1 MQHWSKVDPQ
11 EGEPWPVRRSYHAAV
26 CLGYGDHPQLLVTGG
41 YGILVIGGGGPLSD
55 MWLLDVDTGRWR
67 EVCRCLL
74 HGIDIV

>member
-11 EGEPWPVRRSYHAAV
+11 EGEPWPVGRSYPAAV
-26 CLGYGDHPQLLVTGG
+26 CVGYGDRPQLLVTGG
-41 YGILVIGGGGPLSD
+41 WGFSPLSD

-67 EVCRCLL
+67 EVCRCWL

>member
-1 MQHWSKVDPQ
+1 MDPQ
-11 EGEPWPVRRSYHAAV
+11 EGEPWPVRRYDHAAV
-26 CLGYGDHPQLLVTGG
+26 CVGYGDRPQLLVTGDRPQLLVTGG
-41 YGILVIGGGGPLSD
+41 SDYSLHALSD